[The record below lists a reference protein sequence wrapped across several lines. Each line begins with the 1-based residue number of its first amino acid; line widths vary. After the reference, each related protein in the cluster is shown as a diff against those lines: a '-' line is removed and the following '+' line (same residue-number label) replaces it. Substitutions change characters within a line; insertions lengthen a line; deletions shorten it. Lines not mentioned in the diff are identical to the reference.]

1 MVHVGDTEKRSSVW
15 TSRCSKNVSTNSAI
29 LLKLVRALLYIK
41 LIIGNCC
48 SNNLPVK
55 TESVQESWQPLH
67 NQQDSNS
74 QHCKQLNSVNKTLCY
89 IILFTMIC
97 YVLFN
102 TRLSLFNKISDQSFT
117 HNNAQRQDIA
127 PRSDIQY
134 KHRRYYNKQK
144 LQPGKCLTGQNKIK
158 NKNKNKNDLWFLNKA
173 GRRVGRRQPVAKVY
187 NYIERYYLSLIVY
200 DDRVRL

>member
-1 MVHVGDTEKRSSVW
+1 MVYVGDTGKILSVW
-15 TSRCSKNVSTNSAI
+15 ISCCSKHSVT
-29 LLKLVRALLYIK
+29 ALLCIK
-41 LIIGNCC
+41 LINGNSC

-158 NKNKNKNDLWFLNKA
+158 TKTKTIFD
-173 GRRVGRRQPVAKVY
+173 
-187 NYIERYYLSLIVY
+187 SLINLEGKWAEGSQWRRYIIILKDIICHGLSMMIGLVY
-200 DDRVRL
+200 SLVTIVTP

>member
-1 MVHVGDTEKRSSVW
+1 MVHVGDTGKRSSVW
-15 TSRCSKNVSTNSAI
+15 TSCCSKNLYTNSAI
-29 LLKLVRALLYIK
+29 LLKSVTALLCIK

-67 NQQDSNS
+67 NQQDSNR

-89 IILFTMIC
+89 IILFTVIC

-102 TRLSLFNKISDQSFT
+102 TRLTLFNKISDQSFT
-117 HNNAQRQDIA
+117 NNKAQRQDIA

-134 KHRRYYNKQK
+134 KHGRYYYKQK
-144 LQPGKCLTGQNKIK
+144 LQPDKCFTG
-158 NKNKNKNDLWFLNKA
+158 
-173 GRRVGRRQPVAKVY
+173 
-187 NYIERYYLSLIVY
+187 
-200 DDRVRL
+200 